1 MQNTVFGPSRG
12 LGKTQGRFSHDS
24 PSESLLEDPVR
35 WWKRHCLSK
44 NKDMHSG
51 AGEILSVKASH
62 LTKNQLA
69 KIIFNMLR
77 GQFTEN
83 QFALGPEL
91 LGIAWQK

>member
-1 MQNTVFGPSRG
+1 
-12 LGKTQGRFSHDS
+12 
-24 PSESLLEDPVR
+24 
-35 WWKRHCLSK
+35 
-44 NKDMHSG
+44 MHSG